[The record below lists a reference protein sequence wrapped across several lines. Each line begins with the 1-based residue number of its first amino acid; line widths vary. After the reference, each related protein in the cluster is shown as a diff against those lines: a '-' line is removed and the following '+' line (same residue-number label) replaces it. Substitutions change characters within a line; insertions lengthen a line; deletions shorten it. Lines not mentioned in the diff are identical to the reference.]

1 MTAASPKTV
10 LLVPFSSKDQSRILI
25 WQHVKKWLDQT
36 LDYPLTIGEHF
47 PRTPDTY
54 NLSLARNLA
63 AQKAGDWE
71 VAVIHDADTVIGPQ
85 QIIAGVEAAY
95 ETGAVTYPYDERW
108 ELDFTGTKML
118 LADEN
123 SNWQHHLTQYTRN
136 QPLGGCIIVRRD
148 LMELVRGFDTGF
160 VGWGHED
167 GAFAIACQM
176 LSGKLLQRIPGK
188 SLHLEHVLAP
198 AKQPN
203 NPIYL
208 ANKARIDRYI
218 QAGNQPDGNKAIRK
232 LRDESIATDQASG
245 IHWQSQES
253 DSSTMQAE
261 TAFMLLRDVASVL
274 EKYRCTY
281 WLSDGTLLGAIRE
294 DDFIAHDNDV
304 DLGVWAADFDIRVIH
319 ELMHRYGCKI
329 VRLQGNPSDS
339 MIISVQRVDVHLD
352 MFFYYPLKKP
362 SAEHPAAKIYHSI
375 YFLHQPFNTS
385 NKARHY
391 NCAYPD
397 YKPLVRRKFRR
408 HEFWVPKHA
417 QQHLT
422 AAYDKGWRTPQKR
435 WDTEKDQPNLIRNGT
450 VNDMA
455 ADRQLVEQFLKIRPL

>member
-118 LADEN
+118 LTDEN
-123 SNWQHHLTQYTRN
+123 SNWQQHLTQYTRN

-198 AKQPN
+198 AKQPDS
-203 NPIYL
+203 PLYL
-208 ANKARIDRYI
+208 ANKERIDHYVH
-218 QAGNQPDGNKAIRK
+218 AGNQANGHKIIREI
-232 LRDESIATDQASG
+232 RNESITTDQANG
-245 IHWQSQES
+245 ITWPKPES
-253 DSSTMQAE
+253 KSKPMHAA
-261 TAFMLLRDVASVL
+261 TAFMLLQDVTSVL

-281 WLSDGTLLGAIRE
+281 WLSDGTLLGAMRE
-294 DDFIAHDNDV
+294 NDFIAHDNDV

-319 ELMHRYGCKI
+319 ELMHRYNCNI
-329 VRLQGNPSDS
+329 ARLQGKPHDG

-352 MFFYYPLKKP
+352 MFFYYPLAQPLEK
-362 SAEHPAAKIYHSI
+362 HPDAKIYHSI
-375 YFLHQPFNTS
+375 YFLHKPFSTS

-391 NCAYPD
+391 DCVYPD
-397 YKPLVRRKFRR
+397 FKPLIRRKFRNR
-408 HEFWVPKHA
+408 EFWVPRDA
-417 QQHLT
+417 EGHLT
-422 AAYDKGWRTPQKR
+422 AAYGKNWIKPQSD
-435 WDTEKDQPNLIRNGT
+435 WNTENDQPNLVRRGT
-450 VNDMA
+450 AHDMS
-455 ADRQLVEQFLKIRPL
+455 ADRQLVEQFLEIRRL